1 MVGGL
6 RRVLTV
12 SVAMVCGVSA
22 AAGERFSYDIA
33 PGQVA
38 ETVGADVKRYL
49 ELRTKD
55 ASFTI
60 GGVAPKT
67 IHVGETAFAV
77 SNGLSCAQFKDEE
90 WVIRSIGGDL
100 VLNGKG
106 RGLTF
111 AMVHFLD
118 DECGIRWWSEYEEFV
133 PTGDLALG
141 PLDRRGRPAF
151 ARRHIGTTPKG
162 RKDAARFAAYSLL
175 NDNGGKDERYGPIK
189 RYGTG
194 GGCHTFRKYLPPDKH
209 FKTHPEWF
217 SMDAKS
223 GRRTMAQVCLTHPE
237 VRAEFKRQ
245 LRVNIEKD
253 RALCATTGAPPP
265 RLYDIS
271 QNDSQS
277 YCMCPACAAVI
288 ERKGCSGLMLDF
300 VNDLADSIRGD
311 YPDVMLMTFAYQWSV
326 EPPKDDTRAADNVIV
341 RFCNTK
347 SNLAGSI
354 RDADNQWLLGMLKG
368 WSGHVRHL
376 AVWDYA
382 VTYCMGTKGFP
393 KPGEFGYADL
403 YRAYRDHGVISIY
416 LEHEDQHMADMWEL
430 KFRLESKLMDNPDA
444 DADAI
449 IAGFMDEY
457 YGAAGAK
464 VLAYRRHLWDARRAH
479 GGFVR
484 WFPLAVA
491 FDYIHEEDIVACER
505 LLDEAETLVAADE
518 VRLAR
523 VRRARVGLDLLVVY
537 RDRMAGK
544 MDSERTKKA
553 LGRLNGDWMRWISRY
568 PDKNFDWKRLVRLQT
583 IGAPPPE
590 KFRGRE
596 IVDFTAVSMKVPK
609 NSQIGKMVPDRS
621 TPVNFAIKLPWDA
634 TRSKRLDLPFCAGV
648 RDNLG
653 KRELVSAKFDRPLGE
668 GWHWYH
674 IGRAVPTADTYI
686 WVSRNSGVHVNGRRY
701 CEIWDREWDFWV
713 SVKFTGPKYGMPS
726 KDGKSSIWIDRI
738 VLVAPDRK
746 Q

>member
-12 SVAMVCGVSA
+12 GVAMVCGVSA
-22 AAGERFSYDIA
+22 ASGERFSYDIA

-253 RALCATTGAPPP
+253 RALCATTG
-265 RLYDIS
+265 
-271 QNDSQS
+271 
-277 YCMCPACAAVI
+277 
-288 ERKGCSGLMLDF
+288 E
-300 VNDLADSIRGD
+300 
-311 YPDVMLMTFAYQWSV
+311 
-326 EPPKDDTRAADNVIV
+326 
-341 RFCNTK
+341 
-347 SNLAGSI
+347 
-354 RDADNQWLLGMLKG
+354 
-368 WSGHVRHL
+368 
-376 AVWDYA
+376 
-382 VTYCMGTKGFP
+382 
-393 KPGEFGYADL
+393 
-403 YRAYRDHGVISIY
+403 
-416 LEHEDQHMADMWEL
+416 
-430 KFRLESKLMDNPDA
+430 
-444 DADAI
+444 
-449 IAGFMDEY
+449 
-457 YGAAGAK
+457 
-464 VLAYRRHLWDARRAH
+464 
-479 GGFVR
+479 
-484 WFPLAVA
+484 
-491 FDYIHEEDIVACER
+491 
-505 LLDEAETLVAADE
+505 
-518 VRLAR
+518 
-523 VRRARVGLDLLVVY
+523 
-537 RDRMAGK
+537 
-544 MDSERTKKA
+544 
-553 LGRLNGDWMRWISRY
+553 
-568 PDKNFDWKRLVRLQT
+568 
-583 IGAPPPE
+583 PPPE

-621 TPVNFAIKLPWDA
+621 TPVNFAIKLPWDE

-713 SVKFTGPKYGMPS
+713 SVKFTGPKYGMPP
-726 KDGKSSIWIDRI
+726 KDGKSSIWIDRV